1 VSLYLWIES
10 ALVSYLHESLTGLN
24 LYLIGMMGSGK
35 TTVGKHLATHLGY
48 RFVDTDS
55 LVERVA
61 GQSIQ
66 TIFESQGEEVF
77 RQLEGQ
83 VLAEVSAYAYQK
95 LAIATGGGIILR
107 RENWSYLHHG
117 LVIWLD
123 VPVSVLCQ
131 RLKQDTT
138 RPLLQ
143 AHEVEAK
150 LQTLLDQR
158 QSLYAQADV
167 RVAVQAGHT
176 AEQVVHQILDALP
189 LVLKSHCQ
197 PTLQDNAQDVN

>member
-1 VSLYLWIES
+1 
-10 ALVSYLHESLTGLN
+10 
-24 LYLIGMMGSGK
+24 
-35 TTVGKHLATHLGY
+35 
-48 RFVDTDS
+48 
-55 LVERVA
+55 
-61 GQSIQ
+61 
-66 TIFESQGEEVF
+66 
-77 RQLEGQ
+77 
-83 VLAEVSAYAYQK
+83 
-95 LAIATGGGIILR
+95 
-107 RENWSYLHHG
+107 
-117 LVIWLD
+117 VIWLD

-189 LVLKSHCQ
+189 LVLKSHSQ